1 MKKVFNP
8 KIKTVKS
15 INNKKINFEEDA
27 LKTFKEKF
35 SNIERN
41 YHTKIA
47 SGLPIFPIPHEHE
60 KKIVEI
66 DNSIQVYKE

>member
-1 MKKVFNP
+1 MKKMFNP
-8 KIKTVKS
+8 KIKTAKS
-15 INNKKINFEEDA
+15 SNAKKINFEEDA

-41 YHTKIA
+41 YNTKIA

-60 KKIVEI
+60 KKIDEI
-66 DNSIQVYKE
+66 DNSI

>member
-1 MKKVFNP
+1 MFNP
-8 KIKTVKS
+8 KLKTVNS
-15 INNKKINFEEDA
+15 SNTNKINFEEDT
-27 LKTFKEKF
+27 LKIFKEKF

-60 KKIVEI
+60 KKIVSI
-66 DNSIQVYKE
+66 DNSF